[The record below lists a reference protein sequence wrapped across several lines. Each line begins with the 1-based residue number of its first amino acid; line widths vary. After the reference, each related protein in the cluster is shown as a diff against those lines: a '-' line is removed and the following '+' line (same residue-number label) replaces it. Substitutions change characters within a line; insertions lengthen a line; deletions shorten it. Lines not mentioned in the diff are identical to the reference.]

1 MGTAGKMLPTAP
13 ITVCSRYPER
23 RLGSMG
29 QELVCANCG
38 IVIVWEPTIVEGRGY
53 CCPGCAQGGP
63 CNCDYDNLPRSG
75 HSNPIVLQE
84 DCVQRSGKSD

>member
-1 MGTAGKMLPTAP
+1 
-13 ITVCSRYPER
+13 
-23 RLGSMG
+23 MG

-38 IVIVWEPTIVEGRGY
+38 IVIIWEATIVEGRNY

-75 HSNPIVLQE
+75 GSNPIVLQE
-84 DCVQRSGKSD
+84 DCVQNPEENRRLPPESA